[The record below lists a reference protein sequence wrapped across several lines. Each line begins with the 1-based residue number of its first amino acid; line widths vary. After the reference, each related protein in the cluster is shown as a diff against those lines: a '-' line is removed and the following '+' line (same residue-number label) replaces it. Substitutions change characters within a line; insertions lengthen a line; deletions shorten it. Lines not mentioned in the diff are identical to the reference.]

1 MDPLLLE
8 QGDVILLPHGTSHD
22 LVDAP
27 DGRAVPWA
35 GLGPALVGSDTY
47 HLRAGGGG
55 ARSVVV
61 CCTIAF
67 EGPTAHPL
75 LEMLPLT
82 MRIKRAEGDPSQVAT
97 LLDFMADEVEQQ
109 RIGAATIMA
118 RLADIVL
125 TRVVRAWAEAPTTDG
140 GGWLAAVKDPQIGL
154 ALAAIHRSPGDA
166 WTIERLAAA
175 ARLSRS
181 SFARRF
187 GELLGVSPG
196 QYLQAWRMRLASV
209 WLRRDDL
216 SLSQIADR
224 LGYESYASF
233 SRAYRRS
240 TGHSPGTSRRRTTG

>member
-1 MDPLLLE
+1 MGPLLLE

-27 DGRAVPWA
+27 DGRAVSWA
-35 GLGPALVGSDTY
+35 SLGPTLVGSGTY
-47 HLRAGGGG
+47 HLSAGGGG
-55 ARSVVV
+55 ARALVV

-75 LEMLPLT
+75 VEMLPLV
-82 MRIKRAEGDPSQVAT
+82 MHIKQSEGEGHSRVAT
-97 LLDFMADEVEQQ
+97 LLELMADEVEQQ

-125 TRVVRAWAEAPTTDG
+125 TRVVRAWAEAPTTDER
-140 GGWLAAVKDPQIGL
+140 GWLAAVKDRQIGL
-154 ALAAIHRSPGDA
+154 ALATIHRSPGDA

-175 ARLSRS
+175 ASLSRS
-181 SFARRF
+181 SFSKRF
-187 GELLGVSPG
+187 GELLGISPG
-196 QYLQAWRMRLASV
+196 QYLLTWRMRLATT

-240 TGHSPGTSRRRTTG
+240 TGHAPSTSRTRTD